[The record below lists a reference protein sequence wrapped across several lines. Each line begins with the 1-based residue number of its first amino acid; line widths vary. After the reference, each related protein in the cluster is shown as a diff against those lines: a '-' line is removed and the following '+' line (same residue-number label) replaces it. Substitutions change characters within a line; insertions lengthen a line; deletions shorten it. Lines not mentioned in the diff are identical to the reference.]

1 MSVLLIGGDKL
12 GNIKDK
18 LKENGFSKIEHVTG
32 RKSGNKKIKINSNLD
47 LVLVLV
53 DFVGH
58 NLVDIIKRESKK
70 SGVAVKFSRRSWVY
84 MEDQLQ
90 GYIQE
95 IVDNKNKMA

>member
-18 LKENGFSKIEHVTG
+18 LKESGFNKIEHVTG
-32 RKSGNKKIKINSNLD
+32 RKSGNKKIRINSNLD

-58 NLVDIIKRESKK
+58 NFMDIIKRESKK
-70 SGVAVKFSRRSWVY
+70 SGVRVKFSKRSWSY
-84 MEDQLQ
+84 IEDELKD
-90 GYIQE
+90 YIKKIDE
-95 IVDNKNKMA
+95 